1 MIFTLNSIS
10 TAKKSLLIEK
20 ARKKLKNIDEW
31 LEDCLKEQPEV
42 SKMIASETK
51 SVNSLK
57 STIKTNADR
66 QLVMDQEFV
75 KLDKQVKENNIKI
88 KI

>member
-1 MIFTLNSIS
+1 MYFYYL
-10 TAKKSLLIEK
+10 
-20 ARKKLKNIDEW
+20 LKNIDEW

-42 SKMIASETK
+42 SKMIVNETM

-75 KLDKQVKENNIKI
+75 KLDKQF
-88 KI
+88 

>member
-1 MIFTLNSIS
+1 M
-10 TAKKSLLIEK
+10 IEK

-88 KI
+88 KNINKKLKKSKTAFQLN